1 MLSSIIPGNFTEFT
15 ETTKTWLDITQG
27 DNNEI
32 EVIIAIS
39 T

>member
-1 MLSSIIPGNFTEFT
+1 MLSSIIPGNFWVYWN
-15 ETTKTWLDITQG
+15 TKTWLDITQG

-39 T
+39 S